1 MSFSI
6 QLRQLT
12 GEENLVTK
20 ANAFSN
26 TTVMVNGTLK
36 EACSVIDPV
45 FLIAGDTWL
54 LNYNYA
60 TVTAFSRHYFITN
73 IISVRNGL
81 WEVHMHVDVLY
92 SYADVLL
99 ETKALFQRSNLGTP
113 TLSDDMAVQTYEPTI
128 NVIRPDSIYPAYGY
142 VAFAWDYSFSNDD
155 SWNYIAVVYSQKNS
169 LIGGAD
175 ENMRNATYSS
185 MAYPCVLNA
194 LSAYNLQYQV
204 LTQTDAPWGSINIEP
219 SECII
224 SLREYPFSL
233 SDFCEEETV
242 EEVTS
247 KVTTDLEIA
256 GKVINGLPMRKLI
269 RGNTGGLTNSPSFAV
284 KAGLI
289 MNYQKYLPTDCTR
302 YSSIVMLWI
311 PFYGWYN
318 VNVKETFDKYNHLF
332 LQYNIDIING
342 SFTCNIY
349 VTNSFTHSGI
359 TNADYL
365 IDTVSGKIGRDI
377 PLSRTN
383 NADISRNQAA
393 TATNVVTSFAFALT
407 ASLANPKLAPL
418 AFAGVGSAVLKGA
431 TDAFSQIN
439 HYSNNPGQSM
449 GLCTDEDLNVKLC
462 VITYPL
468 LEARDVDMIGYP
480 DYTYH
485 QIKDVSGYAMINLI
499 HLENLPNATS
509 AERDEIQRKLK
520 EGFHVVQTSGQ

>member
-26 TTVMVNGTLK
+26 TTVTVTGTLK

-45 FLIAGDTWL
+45 FLIAGGASL

-60 TVTAFSRHYFITN
+60 TVTEFSRHYFITD

-128 NVIRPDSIYPAYGY
+128 NVIRPDSVYPAYGY
-142 VAFAWDYSFSNDD
+142 VALAWDYDFPNFD
-155 SWNYIAVVYSQKNS
+155 SWNYIAVVYSQKNA
-169 LIGGAD
+169 LISGAG

-233 SDFCEEETV
+233 SNFCEEETV
-242 EEVTS
+242 EGVTS

-256 GKVINGLPMRKLI
+256 GKVISGLPMRKLI
-269 RGNTGGLTNSPSFAV
+269 RANTEGSTNSPSFAV

-302 YSSIVMLWI
+302 YSSVVMLWI

-318 VNVKETFDKYNHLF
+318 VNVKETFDKHNHLF
-332 LQYNIDIING
+332 LQYNVDIING

-349 VTNSFTHSGI
+349 VTDSFTHAGI
-359 TNADYL
+359 TKADFL
-365 IDTVSGKIGRDI
+365 IDSVSGKIGKDI

-383 NADISRNQAA
+383 SADINRNQAA
-393 TATNVVTSFAFALT
+393 TATNMLTTTAVALV
-407 ASLANPKLAPL
+407 ASIAKPSLAPL
-418 AFAGVGSAVLKGA
+418 AMAGGVATAIKGGVDLA
-431 TDAFSQIN
+431 TQIA
-439 HYSNNPGQSM
+439 HYTNNPGQSM
-449 GLCTDEDLNVKLC
+449 GLCTDEDLTVKLC
-462 VITYPL
+462 IITYPL

-485 QIKDVSGYAMINLI
+485 QLKEVSGYAMINLI

-520 EGFHVVQTSGQ
+520 EGFHVV

>member
-6 QLRQLT
+6 QFRQLI
-12 GEENLVTK
+12 GEDNLLNK
-20 ANAFSN
+20 DNAFS
-26 TTVMVNGTLK
+26 TTSTVVNGTLK
-36 EACSVIDPV
+36 EECSIVDPV
-45 FLIAGDTWL
+45 FLVSGSADL
-54 LNYNYA
+54 LKYNYA
-60 TVTAFSRHYFITN
+60 TITAFSRHYFITD

-99 ETKALFQRSNLGTP
+99 ETTALFQRSNLGNP
-113 TLSDDMAVQTYEPTI
+113 TLHDEMAVQTYEPTI
-128 NVIRPDSIYPAYGY
+128 NVIRPDSVYPQYGY
-142 VAFAWDYSFSNDD
+142 VSLAWDYEFSNED
-155 SWNYIAVVYSQKNS
+155 SWNYIAVVYSQKNA

-175 ENMRNATYSS
+175 ESMRNATYSS

-233 SDFCEEETV
+233 SNFCETETV
-242 EEVTS
+242 EGVTS

-256 GKVINGLPMRKLI
+256 GKTISGLPMRKLI
-269 RGNTGGLTNSPSFAV
+269 RANTEGSTNSPSFAV

-289 MNYQKYLPTDCTR
+289 INYQSYLPTDCTR

-318 VNVKETFDKYNHLF
+318 INVKEVFDKCKHLF
-332 LQYNIDIING
+332 LQYNIDIVNG

-349 VTNSFTHSGI
+349 VTNNWDHSGI
-359 TNADYL
+359 INEDFL
-365 IDTVSGKIGRDI
+365 IDAVSGKMGRDI

-383 NADISRNQAA
+383 NADIARNQAA
-393 TATNVVTSFAFALT
+393 TTTNMLTSTAFAIV
-407 ASLANPKLAPL
+407 ASLANPKLAPIAMAG
-418 AFAGVGSAVLKGA
+418 AFTTIAKGTA
-431 TDAFSQIN
+431 EHASQIN
-439 HYSNNPGQSM
+439 HYTNNPGQSM
-449 GLCTDEDLNVKLC
+449 GLCTDEDLRVKLC
-462 VITYPL
+462 IITYPL
-468 LEARDVDMIGYP
+468 LEARKVDMIGYP

-485 QIKDVSGYAMINLI
+485 QIKEVLGYAEINLI
-499 HLENLPNATS
+499 HLTNLPNATS
-509 AERDEIQRKLK
+509 EERNEIQRKLK
-520 EGFHVVQTSGQ
+520 EGFHVVQTSEQ